1 MPALSLLRTCA
12 ALAASAALLTACGGG
27 NDDDPT
33 PSEQTGVLTVTS
45 ATDTSRNGV
54 YGDGNLN
61 LTTVDKVNPIGS
73 DPEVCTFKFDGANK
87 VAGSTTAF
95 GDIRYQPDAT
105 AVHQAFFTVAGK
117 EFSASS
123 WTDAAVVRGTDR
135 IRVIGKTL
143 TATDG
148 SGETMV
154 LSAIVPMRT
163 GRPAGC

>member
-1 MPALSLLRTCA
+1 MSALALLRTCA

-45 ATDTSRNGV
+45 ATDAARNGV

-61 LTTVDKVNPIGS
+61 LTTVDKLNPVGS
-73 DPEVCTFKFDGANK
+73 YPEVCSFKFDGANK
-87 VAGSTTAF
+87 VGGTGTSF
-95 GDIRYQPDAT
+95 GDVRYRPDT
-105 AVHQAFFTVAGK
+105 TVIYEAFINVAGK

-123 WTDAAVVRGTDR
+123 WTDAAVVRDTDR
-135 IRVIGKTL
+135 IRVTGKTL

-148 SGETMV
+148 SGETLV
-154 LSAIVPMRT
+154 LSAVVPMRP